1 MKKSIIKIQSIL
13 TDKFEQE
20 LFEAS
25 VSSLEDMGN
34 KIRFNNFAYS
44 IRELSRH
51 FLHRLAPDEIVKSCR
66 WFKQETENGKP
77 SRAQRIKYAIQGGID
92 DELLKLFGIE
102 FSSLQKSA
110 KAIKNS
116 IDSLSRYTH
125 INEEDFNLSDVE
137 VTKRSV
143 GILADFETFVE
154 AINSCREQVMNLVE
168 DKIEDEAI
176 DAIISTSFENVDSLA
191 QHYSLDAASVLGY
204 WVEEISAEEIVV
216 AVEGEVEVTLSW
228 GSSSDRRNGD
238 GHEVEDTFPFGTR
251 IRYSIGEDYPNEDP
265 EVDEPGVD
273 TSKWDINPDNEYI
286 E

>member
-1 MKKSIIKIQSIL
+1 MNNSIIKIRTIL

-25 VSSLEDMGN
+25 VGCLDEIGN

-51 FLHRLAPDEIVKSCR
+51 FLHRLAPEEIVKSCR

-92 DELLKLFGIE
+92 DKLLNLFGIK
-102 FSSLQKSA
+102 FSSLQNSA
-110 KAIKNS
+110 KEIKSS
-116 IDSLSRYTH
+116 IDSLSKYTH
-125 INEEDFNLSDVE
+125 INQEDFNLSEAEVVE
-137 VTKRSV
+137 MSV
-143 GILADFETFVE
+143 GILADFESFVE

-168 DKIEDEAI
+168 DKIEDQAI

-191 QHYSLDAASVLGY
+191 QHYSLDSVSVLNY
-204 WVEEISAEEIVV
+204 WVEEINADEIVV
-216 AVEGEVEVTLSW
+216 AVEGEVDVTLSW

-238 GHEVEDTFPFGTR
+238 GHDVEDTFPFYTR
-251 IRYSIGEDYPNEDP
+251 VRYSINEDYPYEDP
-265 EVDEPGVD
+265 DVDEPGID
-273 TSKWDINPDNEYI
+273 TSKWDINPDEEYL